1 MMKIRQAID
10 QYTAR
15 NFNTKQ
21 LRESF
26 LIDRLFDD
34 GKVNLTYSHYDRLIV
49 GGASPE
55 KELALDVDRHIIGT
69 DYFLERREMAAI
81 NVGGP
86 GSITVDGQAFK
97 LEWLDCLYLGMGAK
111 AISFTSD
118 SPAARSKFY
127 INSAPAHKQ
136 YPNTKISRMESA
148 PVQLGAA
155 ENSNTRTIF
164 KYIHPEGVKS
174 CQLVMGVTLLEPNNI
189 WNTMP
194 VHTHERRMEAYFYFN
209 LPGEEVVF
217 HIMGEPAETRHI
229 LVRNEQAVLSPS
241 WSIHSGVGTHNYA
254 FIWGM
259 AGENQIFSDMDAIDM
274 STLM

>member
-1 MMKIRQAID
+1 MKIRQAID
-10 QYTAR
+10 LYTAR
-15 NFNTKQ
+15 SFNTEQ
-21 LRESF
+21 LRANF
-26 LIDRLFDD
+26 LIDQLFAD
-34 GKVNLTYSHYDRLIV
+34 GKVNLTYSHYDRLVV

-55 KELALDVDRHIIGT
+55 KELVLDIDRHIIGA

-86 GSITVDGQAFK
+86 GSITVDGQSFK
-97 LEWLDCLYLGMGAK
+97 LEWLDCLYLGMGVK
-111 AISFTSD
+111 EIVFSSD
-118 SPAARSKFY
+118 NPVARSKFY

-136 YPNTKISRMESA
+136 YPNTKISRSEST
-148 PVQLGAA
+148 PVHLGAA
-155 ENSNTRTIF
+155 EKSNTRTIF
-164 KYIHPEGVKS
+164 KYVHPEGVKS

-194 VHTHERRMEAYFYFN
+194 VHTHERRIEAYFYFN

-217 HIMGEPAETRHI
+217 HIMGEPSETRHI
-229 LVRNEQAVLSPS
+229 VVRNEQAVLSPS

-274 STLM
+274 SLLM